1 MLRLNRA
8 GLADTQAWEAAGIQL
23 PGFDYDTVA
32 QNTLSAPEWIHFGA
46 GNIFRGFVANAH
58 QKLLDSGKANTGII
72 AAETFDYEMIDK
84 AYRPYDNLTLLVLMN
99 ARGDLIKKVIGSITE
114 AITADPNR
122 EADYTR
128 LIEVFENPSL
138 QLASFTIT
146 EKGYSLF
153 GPGGQYLS
161 VVEQDLANGPE
172 HPVHAMSIAA
182 SLAYRR
188 YLKGGYPMTFVSMD
202 NCSHNGDKLKHGIL
216 TVAKEWAK
224 KGLVEDGFVAY
235 LEDERKITFP
245 LTMIDKITPR
255 PSQSVQA
262 ALLEQGIGGM
272 DVIVTSKNTY
282 TAPFVNAEVSEYLVI
297 EDKFTNGRPALEQAG
312 IIFTDRDT
320 VNQVETMK
328 VTTCLNP
335 LHTALAVSGCL
346 LGYTLIADEMKDPV
360 LRRFVEMI
368 GYTEGLPVV
377 VDPGILSPKQF
388 LDEVLQERFANP
400 FIPDTPQRIATD
412 TSQKVGIRFGETIKA
427 YIRRDDLDPVQLSAI
442 PLAIAVWCRYLL
454 GLDDEGQTF
463 TLSPDPLL
471 ESLQA
476 RLQEVTLGDKGQK
489 AAAAVQSI
497 LHDEAIFGMD
507 LYATGLGGKIET
519 MFTEMLAGPHAVRA
533 TLEKYVVQEA
543 PTTISG

>member
-1 MLRLNRA
+1 MLHLSRSSISDRSAWETAGVELPRFDFAAVAENTRLN
-8 GLADTQAWEAAGIQL
+8 
-23 PGFDYDTVA
+23 
-32 QNTLSAPEWIHFGA
+32 PEWIHFGA

-72 AAETFDYEMIDK
+72 AAETFDFEMIDK
-84 AYRPYDNLTLLVLMN
+84 AYKPYDSLTLLVLMN
-99 ARGDLIKKVIGSITE
+99 ARGEFIKKVISSITE
-114 AITADPNR
+114 GITADQNR

-138 QLASFTIT
+138 QMASFTIT
-146 EKGYSLF
+146 EKGYSLAGPNGKYLGIVEKDIEN
-153 GPGGQYLS
+153 GPGR
-161 VVEQDLANGPE
+161 
-172 HPVHAMSIAA
+172 PVHAMSIVA

-188 YLKGGYPMTFVSMD
+188 YLKGQYPMTFVSMD
-202 NCSHNGDKLKHGIL
+202 NCSHNGDKLKNGIL
-216 TVAKEWAK
+216 TIAREWAG
-224 KGLVEDGFVAY
+224 KGLAEAGFVAY
-235 LEDERKITFP
+235 LEDESKITFP

-255 PSQSVQA
+255 PSETVQA

-282 TAPFVNAEVSEYLVI
+282 TAPFVNAEISEYLVI
-297 EDKFTNGRPALEQAG
+297 EDKFTNGRPALEGAG

-320 VNQVETMK
+320 VNKVETMK

-346 LGYTLIADEMKDPV
+346 LGYTLIADEMKDEL
-360 LRRFVEMI
+360 LRKFVEII

-412 TSQKVGIRFGETIKA
+412 TSQKVGIRFGETIKS
-427 YIRRDDLDPVQLSAI
+427 YVRRGDLDPAQLNAI

-454 GLDDEGQTF
+454 GVDDEGKAF
-463 TLSPDPLL
+463 APSPDPLL

-476 RLQEVTLGDKGQK
+476 RLEGVSLGSDRKK
-489 AAAAVQSI
+489 AAAVQSI
-497 LHDEAIFGMD
+497 LSDEAIFGID
-507 LYATGLGGKIET
+507 LYAIGLGDKIEA
-519 MFTEMLAGPHAVRA
+519 MFAEMLAGPNAVR
-533 TLEKYVVQEA
+533 TTMNKYVH
-543 PTTISG
+543 